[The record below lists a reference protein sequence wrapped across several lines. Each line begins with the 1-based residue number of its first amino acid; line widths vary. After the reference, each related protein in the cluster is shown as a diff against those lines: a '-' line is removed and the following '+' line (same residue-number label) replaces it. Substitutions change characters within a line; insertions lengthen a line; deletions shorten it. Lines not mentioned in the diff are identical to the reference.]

1 MPGIILSGGTGSVAT
16 MADLIALF
24 GTFVSSLVTWMTS
37 FLGFVTSNPILLI
50 FVFLVVAK
58 IVVGIVR
65 RWLPGRA

>member
-1 MPGIILSGGTGSVAT
+1 MPYVVLTGGTSGVTT
-16 MADLIALF
+16 MSDLIATF
-24 GTFVSSLVTWMTS
+24 GTFVTSLVTWMTS

>member
-1 MPGIILSGGTGSVAT
+1 MPGIVLSGGTGSVET